1 LYVFSPGYAQL
12 IPLKAGNF
20 AGGSYLKRIKHL
32 VWHHLSG
39 LMPDELTLSEHIWIL
54 SPHAHPTLLSRQRA
68 VLIVNRVRLMA
79 FLFAVLTPWWSVID
93 YIVFPLPLWFALAS
107 MRLLASGGFV
117 AVVVLCKPDG
127 SLRNAYRAIAFLFVI
142 PVLFYIGSHTLLA
155 NYELH
160 GLSAAIGAGYAFLP
174 FVLVAGFSIF
184 PLTLDWPTFAGAFWL
199 LILITGVSALAGM
212 SQLAFL
218 IALVRRAIRD
228 SLTGTFSRRS
238 GEELL
243 ELHFA
248 ASIRTGAPLSIAFID
263 LDGFKSINDG
273 HGHDAGDA
281 VLVNVVRNI
290 TPQLR
295 TGDILTRWGGEEFVI
310 VMPNTDAEQALIG
323 LERVRAAGLGMRPER
338 APMTAS
344 IGVAERIADRATDWH
359 ALVELA
365 DARMYQAKQTGRDRI
380 VSCSLPMA
388 DGSFHS

>member
-1 LYVFSPGYAQL
+1 M
-12 IPLKAGNF
+12 
-20 AGGSYLKRIKHL
+20 KRIKHL

-142 PVLFYIGSHTLLA
+142 PVLFYVGSHTLLA

-184 PLTLDWPTFAGAFWL
+184 PLTLVEHVIFAVPVLAAKGLSGILDWPTLDWPTFAGAFWL

-218 IALVRRAIRD
+218 ISLVRRAIRD
-228 SLTGTFSRRS
+228 SLTGTFSRCS

-248 ASIRTGAPLSIAFID
+248 ASIRNGAPLSLAFID

-295 TGDILTRWGGEEFVI
+295 TGDILTRWGGDEFII

-323 LERVRAAGLGMRPER
+323 LERMRAAGLGMRSER

-344 IGVAERIADRATDWH
+344 IGVAERIADRAADWH
-359 ALVELA
+359 SLVKLA

-380 VSCSLPMA
+380 VS
-388 DGSFHS
+388 